1 MQNSLQRYNAQ
12 QEFAVDKVYEKLTR
26 GIENLTADEA
36 VDGLLFG
43 ADNLRQGIAQVIER
57 IYQGA
62 EGKQAIVVQDKAD
75 KWTKS
80 TEKVKDAIADA
91 TQSGDYETVE
101 RKLRDATKATI
112 AAKESV
118 SKMKFIKQRGQTAY
132 NPAREL
138 SEYVRELEDFV
149 KKDYNG
155 TKLLEG

>member
-43 ADNLRQGIAQVIER
+43 ADYLRNGIAQVIER

-62 EGKQAIVVQDKAD
+62 EGKQAVVVADKAD

-80 TEKVKDAIADA
+80 TEKVKEAITDA
-91 TQSGDYETVE
+91 TRSGDYEIVE

-155 TKLLEG
+155 TKLLGG